1 MIKPAILYKD
11 ELYKQMANTWF
22 DPEYMY
28 YYDTTPGLPDIPDK
42 PDNQYQFVS
51 VDSKGNVLGFFS
63 YWVYEPSKRA
73 MNFGLISFEK
83 RNVLF
88 MRDAI
93 QMFKD
98 MFEKFGV
105 QSAEWRCYADNK
117 EALKLYR
124 RIIKD
129 YGGVE
134 VGRLRRNGAPQN
146 RKICDTIIFEVLRQD
161 LFWESGKIVTKKEWN
176 THLNKWCDGIRDID
190 GTLKKSSNV
199 ISKEVSEFPELKIN
213 QVEPGWNPFE

>member
-11 ELYKQMANTWF
+11 ELYKEMANTWF

-51 VDSKGNVLGFFS
+51 VDSKGKVLGFFS

-73 MNFGLISFEK
+73 MNFGLVSFEK

-105 QSAEWRCYADNK
+105 QSAEWRCYADNE

-134 VGRLRRNGAPQN
+134 VCRLRRNGAPQN
-146 RKICDTIIFEVLRQD
+146 RKICDTIIFEILRQD
-161 LFWESGKIVTKKEWN
+161 LFWENGKIVTKKEWN
-176 THLNKWCDGIRDID
+176 THFNEWCDGKRNID
-190 GTLKKSSNV
+190 GTLKE
-199 ISKEVSEFPELKIN
+199 SKED
-213 QVEPGWNPFE
+213 W

>member
-11 ELYKQMANTWF
+11 ELYKEMTNTWF

-51 VDSKGNVLGFFS
+51 VDSKGNVLGYFS

-73 MNFGLISFEK
+73 MNFGLIAFKK
-83 RNVLF
+83 RNIIF

-105 QSAEWRCYADNK
+105 KSAEWRCYADNE
-117 EALKLYR
+117 EALNLYR

-129 YGGVE
+129 YGGRE
-134 VGRLRRNGAPQN
+134 VGTLRKNGAPQN
-146 RKICDTIIFEVLRQD
+146 RELCDTVIFEVLDTD
-161 LFWESGKIVTKKEWN
+161 LKWNEGKICTNYEYCKIQMEKIATKQVSISTMFALMEMHPDWYI
-176 THLNKWCDGIRDID
+176 GDIYEEA
-190 GTLKKSSNV
+190 LRIEKRR
-199 ISKEVSEFPELKIN
+199 
-213 QVEPGWNPFE
+213 